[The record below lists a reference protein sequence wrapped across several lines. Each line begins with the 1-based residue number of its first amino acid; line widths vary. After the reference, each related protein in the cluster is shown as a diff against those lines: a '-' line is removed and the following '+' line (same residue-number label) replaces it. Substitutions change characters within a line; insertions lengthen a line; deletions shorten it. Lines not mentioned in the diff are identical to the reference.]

1 MNDRQQALVNLLKF
15 YATGN
20 IKLSRNQIQE
30 SLPIDYPRTAQSDYH
45 DNGLHLITKDIREI
59 NDSDNDYLILST
71 PQGIW
76 LATEQEVFDQLQK
89 ERVAILKRLVLL
101 QKKLTKA
108 KKHNQVSL
116 DANLNIYVKEV
127 LQ

>member
-15 YATGN
+15 YATGG
-20 IKLSRNQIQE
+20 IKLSRNAIQQ
-30 SLPIDYPRTAQSDYH
+30 SLPDFYQRTAESDYN

-59 NDSDNDYLILST
+59 NDGDNDALILSS
-71 PQGIW
+71 PSGIW
-76 LATEQEVFDQLQK
+76 LATEQEVFECLQK
-89 ERVAILKRLVLL
+89 ERIAILKRLLLL
-101 QKKLTKA
+101 QKKLSKA

-116 DANLNIYVKEV
+116 DTNLNIYVKEV